1 MKTNSKWLLF
11 SLLMLLFS
19 CERSS
24 IKLKIQKFSSHPVIL
39 NMDSMV
45 NARTLIGQ
53 LPKRNASAEYV
64 WVDYVDSLECTDCA
78 IKRLLQWRTLI
89 KQNYAYRLDFLFILS
104 PNQHHLKSVLTKL
117 RKDTILN
124 NYIYVDTCNVF
135 TRNNST
141 IPEERYLHTF
151 LLDRENKIVLV
162 GNPNVNERVES
173 LFQKIINER

>member
-1 MKTNSKWLLF
+1 M
-11 SLLMLLFS
+11 
-19 CERSS
+19 
-24 IKLKIQKFSSHPVIL
+24 
-39 NMDSMV
+39 
-45 NARTLIGQ
+45 
-53 LPKRNASAEYV
+53 
-64 WVDYVDSLECTDCA
+64 
-78 IKRLLQWRTLI
+78 
-89 KQNYAYRLDFLFILS
+89 
-104 PNQHHLKSVLTKL
+104 KSVLTKL

-173 LFQKIINER
+173 LFQKIMNER

>member
-53 LPKRNASAEYV
+53 LPKRNA
-64 WVDYVDSLECTDCA
+64 SLECTDCA

-173 LFQKIINER
+173 LFQKIMNER